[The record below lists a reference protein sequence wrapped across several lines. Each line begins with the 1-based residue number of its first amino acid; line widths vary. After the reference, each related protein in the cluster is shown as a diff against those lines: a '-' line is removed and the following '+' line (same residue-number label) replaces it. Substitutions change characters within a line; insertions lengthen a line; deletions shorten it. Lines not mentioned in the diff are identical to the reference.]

1 MPTERHTVELTRNFE
16 RNLDDVERFLEEND
30 ATSAFDLLLDELT
43 DTVIPNL
50 ESFPKMGRPFLDC
63 PALSVEAASRV
74 EKLRTQLDGLG
85 SRLERALTRQTVQ
98 GGYRARLQGVQ
109 MELATAV
116 REQLRAEHLVL
127 SDARQVMQQA
137 VRERLVQARHRL
149 QVAEHALRLLDPAQA
164 LARGYAL
171 LQDEDGHV
179 IRQRAQFRAGRPVRA
194 TVSDGSVM
202 LTPVARQGSLDE
214 GHLL

>member
-85 SRLERALTRQTVQ
+85 SSSDI
-98 GGYRARLQGVQ
+98 
-109 MELATAV
+109 
-116 REQLRAEHLVL
+116 REYILSHYLVL
-127 SDARQVMQQA
+127 YAVTETTVYLLSIRHHRQ
-137 VRERLVQARHRL
+137 LSF
-149 QVAEHALRLLDPAQA
+149 DF
-164 LARGYAL
+164 
-171 LQDEDGHV
+171 EDHW
-179 IRQRAQFRAGRPVRA
+179 Q
-194 TVSDGSVM
+194 
-202 LTPVARQGSLDE
+202 L
-214 GHLL
+214 